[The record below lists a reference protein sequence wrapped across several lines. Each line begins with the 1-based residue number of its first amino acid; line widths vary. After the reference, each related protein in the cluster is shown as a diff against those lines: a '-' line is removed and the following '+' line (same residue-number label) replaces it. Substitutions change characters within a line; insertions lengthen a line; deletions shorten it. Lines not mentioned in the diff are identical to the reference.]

1 MDKQVKSL
9 WWRDKV
15 FKTKVRLAKNQQAQ
29 FRYLI
34 DDQFWENDP
43 QADKYQ
49 PNEFGT
55 ENSVVII

>member
-1 MDKQVKSL
+1 MKYNK
-9 WWRDKV
+9 RDKV